1 MFAMSGEY
9 IGSFKTVWTNYA
21 CLFFYS
27 NSLPVDDFAVVVD
40 MRMYEDITSVST
52 CYLIN
57 SSHYTLYIHITIYLK
72 GPFKINLP
80 VTILATK
87 I

>member
-1 MFAMSGEY
+1 MFVY
-9 IGSFKTVWTNYA
+9 FFIQIH
-21 CLFFYS
+21 CL
-27 NSLPVDDFAVVVD
+27 LDTRVD
-40 MRMYEDITSVST
+40 EDTTYVST

-57 SSHYTLYIHITIYLK
+57 SSHYSLHIHRTIYLK
-72 GPFKINLP
+72 GPIKINLP